1 MLSFVA
7 RILGLVL
14 FAIGVVSLISDGI
27 ASIAADKLVM
37 TPLSTSLTLIAPDIV
52 DRLKAAAVPLIGETA
67 WADWG
72 PAVLAWPTLAV
83 AGLSGIF
90 LMLAGARRSPRTAKK
105 HAGFPS

>member
-7 RILGLVL
+7 RMLGLVL

-37 TPLSTSLTLIAPDIV
+37 TPLSASLTLIAPDIV
-52 DRLKAAAVPLIGETA
+52 DRLKTAAVPLIGETA

-90 LMLAGARRSPRTAKK
+90 LMLAGARRLPRTANK
-105 HAGFPS
+105 HAGLSS

>member
-37 TPLSTSLTLIAPDIV
+37 TPLSASLTLIAPDIV

-83 AGLSGIF
+83 SGLSGIF

-105 HAGFPS
+105 HAGLSS